1 MRSIC
6 GSRSLAGLGSIFCI
20 AGFPVERGG
29 TTVTDQGNL
38 RFARPIRGDLMV
50 PVRMEFGS
58 EFGIFTAEFAELR
71 GRGVDL
77 RSTE

>member
-1 MRSIC
+1 LPGFTGPTRVCRM
-6 GSRSLAGLGSIFCI
+6 SRPRI
-20 AGFPVERGG
+20 AGFPVDRGG
-29 TTVTDQGNL
+29 SGTTDQGKL
-38 RFARPIRGDLMV
+38 WFARLIPGDLMV

-58 EFGIFTAEFAELR
+58 QFGIFTAEFAELR